1 MGKLIFAASSTILE
15 QQYPGVVGSN
25 ANAAGYLS
33 ISITDDGYF
42 YTHG

>member
-15 QQYPGVVGSN
+15 QEFPGVIGSN
-25 ANAAGYLS
+25 ASAEGFLS